1 MNDNRWLFLFIQGV
15 PCVYRCKHCDFAPVS
30 GFKTLDINKIIEIID
45 ELISGTN
52 KKNYNFKNYSVHLGD
67 CALNHPDLPYWISY
81 LKDRNI
87 EGWLS
92 IAMDGFVHK
101 PVQQWQPVLIS
112 ILERG
117 TEYFEFTLYGEGK
130 THDWFAGKERSYESI
145 LALADLWQS
154 LGGKTIWNLFVHK
167 KNLQQSRKVQTEISD
182 RFKTSIQLAI
192 WSFVGFGEEIEE
204 LRLDQNDLK
213 NFDQLEFENLL
224 SSKPEYEWIDELKES
239 DETLYPHQPNIVRI
253 VVDSSLNV
261 RMPYTR
267 PGLGHQGIVISKYGS
282 ESGEMI
288 IDKWFQ
294 EYQRIYS
301 SYPNIKTLIE
311 KCGDLKS
318 SKLHSKSSIISK
330 WMSKFQELS
339 C

>member
-1 MNDNRWLFLFIQGV
+1 M

-30 GFKTLDINKIIEIID
+30 GFKTLDINKIIEITD

-67 CALNHPDLPYWISY
+67 CALNHPDLPCWISY

-87 EGWLS
+87 EGWRS
-92 IAMDGFVHK
+92 IAVDGFVHK

-117 TEYFEFTLYGEGK
+117 TEFLEFTLYGEGK
-130 THDWFAGKERSYESI
+130 THDWFAGKKRSYESI

-167 KNLQQSRKVQTEISD
+167 KNLQQIRNVQTEIST
-182 RFKTSIQLAI
+182 RFKTCIDLSL
-192 WSFVGFGEEIEE
+192 WSYVGFGTEIEQ
-204 LRLDQNDLK
+204 LRLDVDDMEF
-213 NFDQLEFENLL
+213 FDENYKDQFE
-224 SSKPEYEWIDELKES
+224 SYKPEYKWIDELKES
-239 DETLYPHQPNIVRI
+239 DEMPYPLEPKIVRI

-267 PGLGHQGIVISKYGS
+267 TGLGHQGIVISKYGS

-301 SYPNIKTLIE
+301 SYPNIKKLIE

-330 WMSKFQELS
+330 WLSLFQDYSK
-339 C
+339 